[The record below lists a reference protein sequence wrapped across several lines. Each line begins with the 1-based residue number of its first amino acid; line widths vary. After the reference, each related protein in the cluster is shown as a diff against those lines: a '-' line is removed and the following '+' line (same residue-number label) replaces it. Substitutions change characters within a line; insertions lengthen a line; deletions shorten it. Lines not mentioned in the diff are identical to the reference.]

1 MDTPSEKFKPY
12 YGSRSGPFLAVLR
25 TIQGLFSKLTGIFKL
40 TDEELSNAGVYLGGE
55 GRE

>member
-55 GRE
+55 GRD